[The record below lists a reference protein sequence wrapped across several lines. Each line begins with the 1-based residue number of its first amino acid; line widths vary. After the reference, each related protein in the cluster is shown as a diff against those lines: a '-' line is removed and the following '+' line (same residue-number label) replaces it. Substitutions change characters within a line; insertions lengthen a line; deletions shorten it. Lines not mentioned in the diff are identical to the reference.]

1 MAFTSIIKSESKK
14 ENEKVENLEQTN
26 ISQEDEEDIQEA
38 YDQLLEESLKL
49 KRLNRSTFKKL
60 HDLELEKER
69 PQLEVWMSWTLRK
82 CS

>member
-14 ENEKVENLEQTN
+14 ENEKVENLEKTN

-49 KRLNRSTFKKL
+49 KRLTRSTFK
-60 HDLELEKER
+60 R
-69 PQLEVWMSWTLRK
+69 
-82 CS
+82 

>member
-69 PQLEVWMSWTLRK
+69 PQLEV
-82 CS
+82 

>member
-49 KRLNRSTFKKL
+49 KRLTRSTFK
-60 HDLELEKER
+60 R
-69 PQLEVWMSWTLRK
+69 
-82 CS
+82 